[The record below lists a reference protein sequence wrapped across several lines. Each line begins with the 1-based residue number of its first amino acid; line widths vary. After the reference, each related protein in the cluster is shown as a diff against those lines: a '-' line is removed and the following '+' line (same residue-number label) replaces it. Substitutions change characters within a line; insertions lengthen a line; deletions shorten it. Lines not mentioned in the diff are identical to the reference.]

1 MSKKKP
7 RNTKSKIIAA
17 AWKLFYEQG
26 YEETTLEEIIL
37 ESGTSKGSFYH
48 YFDGKDALLESLS
61 FLFDEKYEELEP
73 QLTRFETYFEQLIFL
88 NQELFTMIE
97 NTIAIDLLS
106 RLLSTQLVT
115 SGEKHLLDHNRT
127 YYKLLRRIIAQAS
140 ALPGRK
146 AVNSAWILRSM
157 TSSNCTQ
164 SPSVPCS
171 TTGASAAGNIP
182 FAATATV

>member
-61 FLFDEKYEELEP
+61 LMKN
-73 QLTRFETYFEQLIFL
+73 TRNWSHSLRVSRHT
-88 NQELFTMIE
+88 
-97 NTIAIDLLS
+97 LS
-106 RLLSTQLVT
+106 
-115 SGEKHLLDHNRT
+115 
-127 YYKLLRRIIAQAS
+127 
-140 ALPGRK
+140 
-146 AVNSAWILRSM
+146 
-157 TSSNCTQ
+157 SS
-164 SPSVPCS
+164 S
-171 TTGASAAGNIP
+171 
-182 FAATATV
+182 F

>member
-106 RLLSTQLVT
+106 RCSPPSSSHAASVT
-115 SGEKHLLDHNRT
+115 CLTAAVFITGFCG
-127 YYKLLRRIIAQAS
+127 AS

-146 AVNSAWILRSM
+146 AVNSARILRSM

>member
-73 QLTRFETYFEQLIFL
+73 QLARFETYFEQLIFL

-106 RLLSTQLVT
+106 RLLSTQLIT
-115 SGEKHLLDHNRT
+115 RGERHLLDRSRF
-127 YYKLLRRIIAQAS
+127 YYRLLRRICLAGQES
-140 ALPGRK
+140 
-146 AVNSAWILRSM
+146 VNSARILRSM
-157 TSSNCTQ
+157 TSSNCTR

>member
-73 QLTRFETYFEQLIFL
+73 QLARFETYFEQLIFL

-106 RLLSTQLVT
+106 RLLSTQLDD
-115 SGEKHLLDHNRT
+115 GEPASAGPQAHLLPPAPPHHRRGPGGGRADPEPQRQRHGEG
-127 YYKLLRRIIAQAS
+127 LRP
-140 ALPGRK
+140 L
-146 AVNSAWILRSM
+146 
-157 TSSNCTQ
+157 
-164 SPSVPCS
+164 
-171 TTGASAAGNIP
+171 
-182 FAATATV
+182 